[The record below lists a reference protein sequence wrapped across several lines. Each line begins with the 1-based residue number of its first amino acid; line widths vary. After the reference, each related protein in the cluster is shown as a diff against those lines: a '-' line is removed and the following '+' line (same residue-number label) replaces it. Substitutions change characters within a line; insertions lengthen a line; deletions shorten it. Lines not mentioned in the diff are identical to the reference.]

1 MSRYD
6 YWFSCLKGISGRE
19 KRRLLGKYR
28 SAEALYY
35 IEETRLKEEGISEK
49 GLAEWRKRGQWEFQK
64 KEEGMKRKGIRL
76 VCCHSPEYPR
86 RLRELPGMPFAL
98 YVRGKLPADELP
110 SVAIVGARQCTSY
123 GETMAIRYG
132 EALAEAGIQVISGM
146 AKGIDSAGQRG
157 ALNGGGKS
165 FAVLG
170 CGADV
175 CYPGENRGLYR
186 DLQVQGG
193 VLSEYPPGTRPLPGY
208 FPARN
213 RIISALADV
222 VLVMEAREK
231 SGSLITADMALEQG
245 RDVYALPGAADSPLS
260 RGCHGL
266 IRQGAGIL
274 ISPEEFL
281 RETGWIL
288 PGKEKELAAAG
299 AKEPDKNKKMLENTE
314 KLVYSKLALYP
325 KGKEE
330 LLLETGL
337 EPARLTATL
346 VSLELKGYICEKA
359 KNYYSRRG

>member
-64 KEEGMKRKGIRL
+64 KEEGLKRKGIRL

-175 CYPGENRGLYR
+175 CYPGENAASTGTCRFREEFFRNTRREPGLFRGTFL
-186 DLQVQGG
+186 
-193 VLSEYPPGTRPLPGY
+193 PGTGLSVRWRTWCWSWKPG
-208 FPARN
+208 R
-213 RIISALADV
+213 
-222 VLVMEAREK
+222 
-231 SGSLITADMALEQG
+231 
-245 RDVYALPGAADSPLS
+245 
-260 RGCHGL
+260 
-266 IRQGAGIL
+266 
-274 ISPEEFL
+274 
-281 RETGWIL
+281 
-288 PGKEKELAAAG
+288 
-299 AKEPDKNKKMLENTE
+299 
-314 KLVYSKLALYP
+314 
-325 KGKEE
+325 
-330 LLLETGL
+330 
-337 EPARLTATL
+337 
-346 VSLELKGYICEKA
+346 KA
-359 KNYYSRRG
+359 VP